1 MAGTKRTDK
10 RGRILKD
17 GESQLPNG
25 TYRFRYTD
33 LDGVRRDVY
42 SSRLV
47 PTDRTPAGK
56 KNDLS
61 LREKEAIIKK
71 DLADGIRSTVSN
83 KVTLNDLFSFF
94 MENRTDLR
102 PTTRENYR
110 IMYRNHVA
118 DGIGRR
124 NICDIRY
131 SDIKSFYNKLIT
143 NKGLSVGSVEA
154 VHKILAQLFDIA
166 LKDGYVRANMTDG
179 AMAEISRRKDLE
191 RPKRIALTIQEQ
203 KAFLRHISENA
214 RFTYYLPLFVV
225 FLGTGCRVGE
235 ISGLRWE
242 DCDFD
247 AGVISINHS
256 IGVLGSGKDGKRTL
270 YVSLP
275 KTRRGVR
282 EIPMLSDVRDALL
295 SEYSRQEREGFCKDE
310 IDSFSGFVFF
320 SQSGRVY
327 TSITVNKIIERILR
341 SYNEADNLSANAEER
356 EPLIIRSFTA
366 HTLRH
371 TFCTRLCENETN
383 LKVIQEVM
391 GHANIQTTM
400 NIYAEA
406 TRDLKKKSFHGL
418 EGKIL
423 VY

>member
-1 MAGTKRTDK
+1 
-10 RGRILKD
+10 
-17 GESQLPNG
+17 
-25 TYRFRYTD
+25 
-33 LDGVRRDVY
+33 
-42 SSRLV
+42 
-47 PTDRTPAGK
+47 
-56 KNDLS
+56 
-61 LREKEAIIKK
+61 
-71 DLADGIRSTVSN
+71 
-83 KVTLNDLFSFF
+83 
-94 MENRTDLR
+94 
-102 PTTRENYR
+102 
-110 IMYRNHVA
+110 
-118 DGIGRR
+118 
-124 NICDIRY
+124 
-131 SDIKSFYNKLIT
+131 
-143 NKGLSVGSVEA
+143 
-154 VHKILAQLFDIA
+154 
-166 LKDGYVRANMTDG
+166 
-179 AMAEISRRKDLE
+179 
-191 RPKRIALTIQEQ
+191 
-203 KAFLRHISENA
+203 
-214 RFTYYLPLFVV
+214 
-225 FLGTGCRVGE
+225 
-235 ISGLRWE
+235 
-242 DCDFD
+242 
-247 AGVISINHS
+247 
-256 IGVLGSGKDGKRTL
+256 
-270 YVSLP
+270 
-275 KTRRGVR
+275 
-282 EIPMLSDVRDALL
+282 MLSDVRDALL